1 MKLTLHKKAELFDLI
16 DKDPGEL
23 GFILQAEKKKKY
35 LETFSDVG
43 FDPSTAP
50 YNIDEFNKLKS
61 YFGNQ

>member
-23 GFILQAEKKKKY
+23 GFILQAETYDKY
-35 LETFSDVG
+35 IETFTEIGLKTTD
-43 FDPSTAP
+43 AP
-50 YNIDEFNKLKS
+50 YSIEEFNKLKS